1 MRPYF
6 RPHTTRKYERTRLV
20 VVLTA
25 ALALLLA
32 PTAATAAPHRI
43 HTSVPESVFA
53 TIHTPASNGF
63 SLELEARRLHFS
75 KAELAKFSD
84 ATPATSSTAFMTLK
98 RGPASV
104 DYYAPGATFAGG
116 VLEDHLGGLGE
127 VRLRFEPRRVT
138 HKPAQTGCSD
148 GIRVERGVF
157 VGILRFSGEKGYSRL
172 LRRRVP
178 GTVFREPPL
187 VCDLVPQ
194 ESRGARSTRVSGS
207 RVRGPKSVGI
217 VAQRLSP
224 SGAAKI
230 YATDSERRGRV
241 SVQRTLEVEGPAGT
255 LSIDDGLTEASLK
268 PPAPFEGEAR
278 FQAFEGKRSGTWL
291 GSLAVSFPGDPHVR
305 LAGKVFEGAL
315 LPDGQCSVDPNV
327 QCVSF

>member
-1 MRPYF
+1 MRSYFGPYMT
-6 RPHTTRKYERTRLV
+6 PKYERTRRAV
-20 VVLTA
+20 TLTA
-25 ALALLLA
+25 ALALLLV

-53 TIHTPASNGF
+53 TIHSPASNGF

-75 KAELAKFSD
+75 KAELGHFSES
-84 ATPATSSTAFMTLK
+84 TPATSSSVFMTLK

-116 VLEDHLGGLGE
+116 VIEDHLGAVGE
-127 VRLRFEPRRVT
+127 VRLRFEPRRIT
-138 HKPAQTGCSD
+138 RKPAQTGCSD
-148 GIRVERGVF
+148 GVQIERGVF
-157 VGILRFSGEKGYSRL
+157 VGVLRFHGEKGYSRL

-178 GTVFREPPL
+178 GTVLREPAL
-187 VCDLVPQ
+187 KCDLVPQ
-194 ESRGARSTRVSGS
+194 ESRGARSTRVRGS
-207 RVRGPKSVGI
+207 RYRGSKGVGV

-230 YATDSERRGRV
+230 SATDTERRGRV
-241 SVQRTLEVEGPAGT
+241 SVQRTLEVDGPRGT
-255 LSIDDGLTEASLK
+255 LSIDDGLTEATLK
-268 PPAPFEGEAR
+268 PPAPFEGEGR

-291 GSLAVSFPGDPHVR
+291 GPLSVSFPGDPHVR
-305 LAGKVFEGAL
+305 LAGKAFEGAL